1 MMTQKVQDCIAKAI
15 EEPQVTKLLKQ
26 REKHPNFWL
35 DSIRARIVRKGVVN
49 NQNKMIVRV
58 GFDFSQKFADELVK
72 EDILVDV
79 EYSGDRQ
86 TGVDKF
92 RILNVVIV
100 PEI

>member
-1 MMTQKVQDCIAKAI
+1 MTQKVQDCIQKAI
-15 EEPQVTKLLKQ
+15 AEPQVIALLQ
-26 REKHPNFWL
+26 EREKHPDFWL
-35 DSIRARIVRKGVVN
+35 DSIRARVLKKGRTETHN
-49 NQNKMIVRV
+49 RMIVRV
-58 GFDFSQKFADELVK
+58 GFDFSQRFPDELVK

-86 TGVDKF
+86 TGVDKY